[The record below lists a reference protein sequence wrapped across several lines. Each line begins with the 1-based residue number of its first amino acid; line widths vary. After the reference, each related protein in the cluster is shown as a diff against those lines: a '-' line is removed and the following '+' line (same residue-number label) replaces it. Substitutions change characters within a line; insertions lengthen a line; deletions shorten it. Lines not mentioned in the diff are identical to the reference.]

1 MTLEIAINNFKMK
14 AMAYQITEQ
23 KNAAKDMIQI
33 AAWLE
38 ELKQYRMR
46 DEVKK

>member
-1 MTLEIAINNFKMK
+1 MTLEIAINNFKLK
-14 AMAYQITEQ
+14 AAMVREEDPD
-23 KNAAKDMIQI
+23 KAKDLKQV

-38 ELKQYRMR
+38 ELKQYRAR